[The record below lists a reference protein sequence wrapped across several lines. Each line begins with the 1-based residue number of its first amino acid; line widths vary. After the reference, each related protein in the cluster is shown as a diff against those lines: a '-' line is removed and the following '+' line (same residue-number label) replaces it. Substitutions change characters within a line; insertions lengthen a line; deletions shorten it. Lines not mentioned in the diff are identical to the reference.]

1 VAKVTH
7 QDIVKFKK
15 WKFAKQLRHTPTE
28 GELKVWAQL
37 RLINYQLPKGCVWR
51 RQGVVG
57 RYVVDFLCE
66 RSKIG
71 LEVDGSSHRGKE
83 VYDAHRQFLLNHAGY
98 EILHINNLDVNDT
111 ALLDGFVKALMV
123 KTLLRLDKYNR

>member
-83 VYDAHRQFLLNHAGY
+83 VYDAHRQFLLN
-98 EILHINNLDVNDT
+98 NLDVNDT